1 MRVRLLIWMM
11 CMFAAAGAEVVYS
24 PDMFPLILQD
34 IYEELTEEGREADYE
49 ETENSLRQLAE
60 NPINLNAT
68 TEAELR
74 QLLFLTDEQIDAI
87 LLFAYKNPF
96 HNLYE
101 LRLINELADYEIRNM
116 LPFVYAGEPAD
127 KQEFYW
133 REMWHYARQEAD
145 VRFDAR
151 NIENNGTD
159 PFYASLKYMFR
170 YKRKVDAGVVAERD
184 PKEPFCSRGKT
195 YGADFYGGW
204 LQVDDV
210 WKMKRMVIGDYR
222 ASFGQGLVLNTNMN
236 YGGKAIYLYR
246 RGLREEGL
254 KRKSSTAEYDFF
266 RGTGATIRIGIT
278 DVTLLY
284 SARKIDGRAEE
295 GVFASVQKTGYHRTE
310 SELEAKRGVWQ
321 QVAGTNVTIGLKRL
335 KLGVTA
341 TEMLLG
347 DTLRPRQMY
356 YNKNYFQG
364 KRQFAAGL
372 NYDWM
377 IWRLHL
383 FGEIATAQNTE
394 WGLANLTGLRIVPTR
409 GLTLTALYRYYSPHY
424 DNMLSSG
431 FGETTKINDE
441 NGIFIG
447 LETTMVKRWKFAAY
461 GDYFRFSGPKYGI
474 KTPSDGFDVYLTA
487 AFSPSDKADMQ
498 WKLRAKEK
506 GGMRKYAFR
515 YTVDV
520 RTGGWVVKAGAEANM
535 VREADSV
542 PTFGGVLYG
551 QAEYHWSSVPIVLQ
565 GRVEAFYADNYDNR
579 LYVYEND
586 VLNAFSVPMIY
597 GIGGRWYVNFRYRI
611 SETVSVYLKAAQTI
625 YSDETVEK
633 QGYAGR
639 TRTEV
644 HSVLRLKW

>member
-116 LPFVYAGEPAD
+116 LPFVYACEPAD

-335 KLGVTA
+335 KL
-341 TEMLLG
+341 
-347 DTLRPRQMY
+347 
-356 YNKNYFQG
+356 
-364 KRQFAAGL
+364 
-372 NYDWM
+372 
-377 IWRLHL
+377 
-383 FGEIATAQNTE
+383 
-394 WGLANLTGLRIVPTR
+394 
-409 GLTLTALYRYYSPHY
+409 
-424 DNMLSSG
+424 
-431 FGETTKINDE
+431 
-441 NGIFIG
+441 
-447 LETTMVKRWKFAAY
+447 
-461 GDYFRFSGPKYGI
+461 
-474 KTPSDGFDVYLTA
+474 
-487 AFSPSDKADMQ
+487 
-498 WKLRAKEK
+498 
-506 GGMRKYAFR
+506 
-515 YTVDV
+515 
-520 RTGGWVVKAGAEANM
+520 
-535 VREADSV
+535 
-542 PTFGGVLYG
+542 
-551 QAEYHWSSVPIVLQ
+551 
-565 GRVEAFYADNYDNR
+565 
-579 LYVYEND
+579 
-586 VLNAFSVPMIY
+586 
-597 GIGGRWYVNFRYRI
+597 
-611 SETVSVYLKAAQTI
+611 
-625 YSDETVEK
+625 
-633 QGYAGR
+633 
-639 TRTEV
+639 
-644 HSVLRLKW
+644 